1 MVRWR
6 HGGKGQRSVK
16 KVSVTQGG
24 EEGEVSPKQ
33 GIREL
38 THDSGTDVR
47 DQNCK
52 RQIDGA

>member
-6 HGGKGQRSVK
+6 QGGKGQRSAK

-38 THDSGTDVR
+38 THESGTNVR